1 MVNIKSFP
9 LVEDNVAPER
19 VSVFIPT
26 LSVAVTVKVTVL
38 DCADVSKLTMFELL
52 LLVKLLITGLWSSS
66 VVIVIF
72 LVLQTII
79 SSLLY
84 FYFEKPILKLRPNY
98 N

>member
-72 LVLQTII
+72 LVLLVEFPAASVTITLI
-79 SSLLY
+79 VSVLVEPTL
-84 FYFEKPILKLRPNY
+84 
-98 N
+98 

>member
-72 LVLQTII
+72 LVLLVELPAASVTITLI
-79 SSLLY
+79 VSVLVEPTL
-84 FYFEKPILKLRPNY
+84 
-98 N
+98 